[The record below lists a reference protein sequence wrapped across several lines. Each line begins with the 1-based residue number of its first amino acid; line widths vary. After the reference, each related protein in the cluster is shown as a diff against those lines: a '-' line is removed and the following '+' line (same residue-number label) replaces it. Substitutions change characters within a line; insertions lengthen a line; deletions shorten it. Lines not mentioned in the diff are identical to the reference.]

1 MRRQDIVLGLIIS
14 ALLLVLAGCGTANEI
29 ESVKQAVTDDILG
42 DYDDATNIA
51 FWKTDVSRIRETVSA
66 PSGQYA
72 EATGTFETAKGK
84 KRFSY
89 VLEKFGK
96 EWDIQIFKTDI
107 RDY

>member
-1 MRRQDIVLGLIIS
+1 MIKRNTILGIIIS
-14 ALLLVLAGCGTANEI
+14 VLLVMLTGCGSANET
-29 ESVKQAVTDDILG
+29 EAVQQAVTDSILRK
-42 DYDDATNIA
+42 YDDATKIA
-51 FWKTDVSRIRETVSA
+51 FSKTDVSRIRETVST

-72 EATGTFETAKGK
+72 EATGTFETGKGK

>member
-1 MRRQDIVLGLIIS
+1 MRKRNIVLGLIIS
-14 ALLLVLAGCGTANEI
+14 TLLLVLAGCGTANEI
-29 ESVKQAVTDDILG
+29 ESVKETVTSNIMRK
-42 DYDDATNIA
+42 YDDASNII
-51 FWKTDVSRIRETVSA
+51 FSKTDVSRMRETVST

-72 EATGTFETAKGK
+72 EATGTFEIAKGK

-107 RDY
+107 SDY

>member
-1 MRRQDIVLGLIIS
+1 MRRRNIVLGLVVS
-14 ALLLVLAGCGTANEI
+14 ALLLVLTGCGTANEI
-29 ESVKQAVTDDILG
+29 ESVKETVTSNIMRK
-42 DYDDATNIA
+42 YDDASIIT
-51 FWKTDVSRIRETVSA
+51 FSKTDVSRIRETVST

-72 EATGTFETAKGK
+72 EATGTFETANGK